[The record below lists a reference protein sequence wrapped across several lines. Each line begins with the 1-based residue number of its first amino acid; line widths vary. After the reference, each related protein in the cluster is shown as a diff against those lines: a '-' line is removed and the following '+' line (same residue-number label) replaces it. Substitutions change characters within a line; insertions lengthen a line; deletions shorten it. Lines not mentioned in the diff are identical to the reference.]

1 MAKYV
6 EGKFKRIKL
15 LLSFLTLLKK
25 MAEAFDC
32 KSVFGFSAYDLQ
44 TKVYDEI
51 AKQAKGG

>member
-32 KSVFGFSAYDLQ
+32 KDVFGFSAYDLQ
-44 TKVYDEI
+44 KKVYDEI